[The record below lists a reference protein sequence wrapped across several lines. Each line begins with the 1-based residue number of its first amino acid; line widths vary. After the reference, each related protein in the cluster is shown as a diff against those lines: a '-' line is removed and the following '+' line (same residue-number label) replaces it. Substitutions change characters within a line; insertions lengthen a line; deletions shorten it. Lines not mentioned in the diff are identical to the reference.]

1 MKKILSLIILFF
13 SLYQWVF
20 AEIVI
25 LKPSLIAQM
34 NRQEG
39 INRVN
44 FILEKKLK
52 NQLRLAEIQAR
63 RKAGIKTTVAS
74 SVPYTTTSTVKPVY
88 AAPTSNT
95 PSYSVSS
102 TIPGVDMNRVR
113 STWMGWYNGTR
124 SALSLQNYT
133 WDTRLDSTAH
143 DWNIE
148 FARGKWENH
157 HRRNPGDSY
166 YDFPVIDAW
175 FSARGINPKVINRA
189 KNTEN
194 VGYGYYSCSQSDCT
208 DELIASIRSTY
219 NFFMSEKGK
228 SYDAHYRSIVQPY
241 FTKIGMDIVYV
252 PSEKRYYMTIHYI
265 TE

>member
-1 MKKILSLIILFF
+1 MKKILSLIFIFVMLTE
-13 SLYQWVF
+13 SVWATVMLV
-20 AEIVI
+20 
-25 LKPSLIAQM
+25 PSLTTQM
-34 NRQEG
+34 KRQEG
-39 INRVN
+39 IDKVN
-44 FILEKKLK
+44 FIAEKKLK
-52 NQLRLAEIQAR
+52 NQLRLREIQAR
-63 RKAGIKTTVAS
+63 RKAGIKTPLTPTPTVVRPA
-74 SVPYTTTSTVKPVY
+74 YTTP
-88 AAPTSNT
+88 SNT
-95 PSYSVSS
+95 TPTYSVSS
-102 TIPGVDMNRVR
+102 NIPWVDMNRVR
-113 STWMGWYNGTR
+113 STWMSWYNVTR

-148 FARGKWENH
+148 FAKGKWQNH
-157 HRRNPGDSY
+157 HRRNPWDSY

-219 NFFMSEKGK
+219 DFFMSEKGK

-241 FTKIGMDIVYV
+241 FTKIGMDIIIV
-252 PSEKRYYMTIHYI
+252 PGERRYYMTIHYI

>member
-1 MKKILSLIILFF
+1 MKKLISLIFIFL
-13 SLYQWVF
+13 LLTEHVW
-20 AEIVI
+20 ALNM
-25 LKPSLIAQM
+25 LKPSLTAQM
-34 NRQEG
+34 NRQAS
-39 INRVN
+39 IDKVN
-44 FILEKKLK
+44 YITEKKLK

-63 RKAGIKTTVAS
+63 RKVGIKTTVAS
-74 SVPYTTTSTVKPVY
+74 TTPNTTTSSVKPVY
-88 AAPTSNT
+88 TAPSNT
-95 PSYSVSS
+95 NTTYSVSS
-102 TIPGVDMNRVR
+102 SIPWVDMNRVR
-113 STWMGWYNGTR
+113 ATWMGWYNSTR

-133 WDTRLDSTAH
+133 WDTRLDGTAH
-143 DWNIE
+143 DWNIV
-148 FARGKWENH
+148 FAAGKGQNH

-175 FSARGINPKVINRA
+175 FGARGVNPKVINRA

-194 VGYGYYSCSQSDCT
+194 VGYGYYSCSDSDCT

-219 NFFMSEKGK
+219 DFFMSEKGK

-241 FTKIGMDIVYV
+241 FSKIGMDIIVV